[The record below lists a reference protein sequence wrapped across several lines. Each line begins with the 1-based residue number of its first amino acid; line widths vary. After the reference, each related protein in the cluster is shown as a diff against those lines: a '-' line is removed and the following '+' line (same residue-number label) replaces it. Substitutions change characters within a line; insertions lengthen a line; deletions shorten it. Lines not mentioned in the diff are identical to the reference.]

1 MTFQLPPLP
10 YKKGDLEPHIS
21 EKTVEFHY
29 GKHHQTYVDKVNK
42 LIPGTTFESATL
54 EDLIKKADGGIFNN
68 GAQVWNH
75 TFYWHSLSPDGGG
88 EPAGKLKEAIERDF
102 GTFRI
107 FKEEFTTAAT
117 TLFGSGWTWLVMK
130 DDGKLEIINESNAGN
145 PLRNGMTP
153 LLTCDMW
160 EHAFY
165 LDRQNRKPEYLEAFW
180 KLVNWKQVTDRMD

>member
-1 MTFQLPPLP
+1 MAFQLPPLP
-10 YKKGDLEPHIS
+10 YGNADLEPHIS
-21 EKTVEFHY
+21 EQTVNYHY
-29 GKHHQTYVDKVNK
+29 GKHYKTYVDKVNK
-42 LIPGTTFESATL
+42 LTKGTSFEDASL
-54 EDLIKKADGGIFNN
+54 EEIVKKADGGIFNN

-75 TFYWHSLSPDGGG
+75 TFYWNSLSPDGGG
-88 EPAGKLKEAIERDF
+88 QPTGKLKEAINRDF
-102 GTFRI
+102 GSFEK
-107 FKEEFTTAAT
+107 FKETFTASAT

-165 LDRQNRKPEYLEAFW
+165 LDRQNRKPEYLDAFW
-180 KLVNWKQVTDRMD
+180 NLINWSAVEKRM

>member
-1 MTFQLPPLP
+1 MAFQLPPLP

-42 LIPGTTFESATL
+42 LIPGTPFESATL
-54 EDLIKKADGGIFNN
+54 EDLIKKAEGGIFNN

-130 DDGKLEIINESNAGN
+130 DNGKLAIINESNAGN
-145 PLRNGMTP
+145 PLRNGMAP

-180 KLVNWKQVTDRMD
+180 KLVNWKQVADRMD